1 MIDLV
6 TTPAEKDIS
15 VKFCKKNSVTFLIA
29 RGIMT
34 KTDPHISFPATQ
46 QQQQQQKGS
55 KQRNYSTAEYILL
68 DSLKGSPGDNIS
80 TLLKKKWNAVCKS
93 EYVQTLQLKPALDAS

>member
-46 QQQQQQKGS
+46 QQQQQQKEAS
-55 KQRNYSTAEYILL
+55 KEIIQLLSTSYLILL
-68 DSLKGSPGDNIS
+68 R
-80 TLLKKKWNAVCKS
+80 AVLVTTSAPCSKRS
-93 EYVQTLQLKPALDAS
+93 GMRFANRNMFKPCN